1 MKCKRCSYVW
11 LPCGSRLIPRNGNLY
26 MVDLGVC
33 RECDHATSRVHAA
46 TPGDQ
51 VSAMLWG
58 EQRFEVIK
66 KEGEEWKKDKTM

>member
-1 MKCKRCSYVW
+1 
-11 LPCGSRLIPRNGNLY
+11 
-26 MVDLGVC
+26 MVDLGIC
-33 RECDHATSRVHAA
+33 RECDNATSRVHAA